1 MADAK
6 VVSTPM
12 GAHFKLI
19 SIIDEIGSLD
29 PEVFPYSSAVCS
41 VMYAMIGTRP
51 DVAYAMGLVSRFMS
65 RPGEMHWEAVK
76 WILRYLKGL
85 RDLNLVFT
93 KGANLEVQG
102 YCDSDHA
109 ADLDRRRSI
118 SGYVFT
124 VGGNTVS
131 WKSSLQHV
139 VALSSTHAEFIALT
153 EAVKEAIWI
162 RGSLEDMGL
171 QPKPAIVWCDSQSA
185 ICLSKNNAFH
195 DRTKHVEVKFYFI
208 RDIIEAGEVKVRKI
222 HTSMNPADMLTKC
235 IPVKKFEDALDI
247 LKLLR

>member
-1 MADAK
+1 MKDMGAASKILVIDIIRNMKEGTLRLSQTRYVDKVIQRFRMADAK

-85 RDLNLVFT
+85 RDLNFVFT

-118 SGYVFT
+118 SGSQVLLHQRHHR
-124 VGGNTVS
+124 S
-131 WKSSLQHV
+131 W
-139 VALSSTHAEFIALT
+139 
-153 EAVKEAIWI
+153 
-162 RGSLEDMGL
+162 
-171 QPKPAIVWCDSQSA
+171 
-185 ICLSKNNAFH
+185 
-195 DRTKHVEVKFYFI
+195 
-208 RDIIEAGEVKVRKI
+208 
-222 HTSMNPADMLTKC
+222 
-235 IPVKKFEDALDI
+235 
-247 LKLLR
+247 